1 MTNWLFS
8 SFCWGPRLDFFPYIC
23 QIKRAGGALEA
34 IFSLK
39 KKQQHIFPLLHM
51 EVHAFA
57 VQHGSKWQLSVRV
70 FAAICQQPGSNSVQR
85 CLVQWNQSWRAERIN
100 AENRSETYRSVASTS
115 PFSSS
120 GDSDRSGCAS
130 LKSGRCT
137 VASGLIEAFIIIVT
151 AVETEFF
158 TSLICF
164 YWLNQC
170 AA

>member
-1 MTNWLFS
+1 
-8 SFCWGPRLDFFPYIC
+8 
-23 QIKRAGGALEA
+23 
-34 IFSLK
+34 
-39 KKQQHIFPLLHM
+39 M

-57 VQHGSKWQLSVRV
+57 VQRGSKLQLSVSV
-70 FAAICQQPGSNSVQR
+70 FAAICQQPGEKSSNSVQR

-137 VASGLIEAFIIIVT
+137 VASGLI
-151 AVETEFF
+151 
-158 TSLICF
+158 
-164 YWLNQC
+164 
-170 AA
+170 